1 MRVQFVIG
9 NVVDYQ
15 VPRYRALAKLASSR
29 GYDVSLVEIYGR
41 SGTYGYPQ
49 SNRGK
54 FFEEGAYESVTLFK
68 NSTEGGPHWLLVV
81 ARLRAVIRATR
92 PDIVITMG
100 YNTNY
105 SIYLCLART
114 VARRFKIV
122 YMSDSKADDGKR
134 NWLKE
139 ALKKLLVSRF
149 DGALVAGEKHRQYAQ
164 SLGIP
169 LHRSRI
175 GFDVI
180 DVDYFSEAARRAL
193 ARAAYE
199 RVRFGVPHRYVL
211 CVSRFVERKNV
222 MVVVEAFARSTL
234 PKQGISLVLV
244 GQGPLEQAIRN
255 KISEL
260 DLRERVIILHEVL
273 NRDMP
278 ALYALTDFVVLAS
291 AFDQWGLCVNEAMAA
306 GRPAIVSVTC
316 GCANELV
323 HDGYNGFIVQPG
335 HVDELAER
343 MTRLGEDETLRAKFS
358 ANAASMIRN
367 WTPKLFAEN
376 ALALANAVQGTP

>member
-29 GYDVSLVEIYGR
+29 GHDVSLVEIYDR

-49 SNRGK
+49 SNRAK
-54 FFEEGAYESVTLFK
+54 FFEDDAYDSITLFK
-68 NSTEGGPHWLLVV
+68 NSAAGGPHWLVV
-81 ARLRAVIRATR
+81 IARLRAVIRATR

-100 YNTNY
+100 YNTSY
-105 SIYLCLART
+105 SIYLCLARMLG
-114 VARRFKIV
+114 RRFKIV

-134 NWLKE
+134 HWLKE
-139 ALKKLLVSRF
+139 SLKRLLVSRF
-149 DGALVAGEKHRQYAQ
+149 DGALVAGEKHRRYAQ

-180 DVDYFSEAARRAL
+180 DVDYFHEAARRAL
-193 ARAAYE
+193 ACAPIE
-199 RVRFGVPHRYVL
+199 RVRFGLPHRYVL

-222 MVVVEAFARSTL
+222 LLVVEAFARSTL
-234 PKQGISLVLV
+234 PRQGISLVLV

-255 KISEL
+255 KISAL
-260 DLRERVIILHEVL
+260 DLHEHVVILHEVL

-278 ALYALTDFVVLAS
+278 ALYALADFIVLAS
-291 AFDQWGLCVNEAMAA
+291 EFDQWGLCVNEAMSA

-323 HDGYNGFIVQPG
+323 HDGHNGFIVQPG
-335 HVDELAER
+335 NVDELAER
-343 MTRLGEDETLRAKFS
+343 MSRLGEDEKLRARFA
-358 ANAASMIRN
+358 ANSLSMIRN
-367 WTPKLFAEN
+367 WTPKLFAVN
-376 ALALANAVQGTP
+376 ALALANVVLGTP